1 MNFQKIVKIV
11 AGLLGVLGVVFL
23 LRIIGTGDEEIKMAA
38 AMGDGLSEAPPAPEG
53 PVKVIQRSS
62 DTIPQSKIHHGISV
76 LSEINMENFYFF
88 SSLSIR

>member
-38 AMGDGLSEAPPAPEG
+38 AMGDFGTVSPF
-53 PVKVIQRSS
+53 
-62 DTIPQSKIHHGISV
+62 
-76 LSEINMENFYFF
+76 NFYCTDYPCDFYRSHSNFF
-88 SSLSIR
+88 ASQFICR

>member
-38 AMGDGLSEAPPAPEG
+38 AMGDFGTVSPLILLHRLS
-53 PVKVIQRSS
+53 
-62 DTIPQSKIHHGISV
+62 
-76 LSEINMENFYFF
+76 L
-88 SSLSIR
+88 